1 MKKTFQ
7 RWKLKFIFKNQETST
22 KKSKQQLTVGG
33 VRVVLPADSAPPED
47 HFVLGESPGFVA
59 EHELDLTEVLGN
71 VERPANHGR
80 VALAVVQVHVVV
92 DHVDLRPLDQLDA
105 HVQRDGDEDLLVCG
119 GGAVLVTELSF
130 RFFFTFLFPVFPFFN
145 VLIFLVKF
153 FLMIFIIFLLFEFKF
168 YFLFLL
174 LRFRIFFFSD
184 LHIFKLF
191 YIAFL
196 LLNFLILRFFS
207 DSHYFLSFF

>member
-1 MKKTFQ
+1 MKKTLQ

-92 DHVDLRPLDQLDA
+92 DHVDLRPLYQLDA

-130 RFFFTFLFPVFPFFN
+130 RLFFTFLFPVFPFFN

-168 YFLFLL
+168 YFYFYCYVFVFSFSL
-174 LRFRIFFFSD
+174 IFT
-184 LHIFKLF
+184 
-191 YIAFL
+191 
-196 LLNFLILRFFS
+196 
-207 DSHYFLSFF
+207 FLSFFILLFYCLIFFYFYVFFLILTNF